1 MTFKVGR
8 VLTDTEQSKID
19 SLIEEVHEKTT
30 GAKPNIKDASDF
42 AIEALDAVVD
52 DINPDDIP
60 F

>member
-30 GAKPNIKDASDF
+30 GAKPNIKDASR
-42 AIEALDAVVD
+42 LCYRGVGRGG
-52 DINPDDIP
+52 
-60 F
+60 